1 MQMTFNKTNL
11 ELAQGDI
18 TQQETD
24 AIVNAAN
31 STLQHGGGVAGAIL
45 KAGGI
50 TIQEESN
57 TWVQAWG
64 GEVSVGAT
72 AITSGGNLPAR
83 YVIHAVCPRMGEGE
97 EEDKLRRATLNSLKT
112 AEKHNLKSV
121 AFPAIG
127 TGIFQYPIDKCAE
140 VMLSTVIDYL
150 LTEETKLKQ
159 VVFCLFDQNAY
170 DVFEKTLKEI
180 A

>member
-1 MQMTFNKTNL
+1 MQLTFNKTNL
-11 ELAQGDI
+11 ELIQADI

-31 STLQHGGGVAGAIL
+31 SKLQHGGGVAGAIL
-45 KAGGI
+45 KAGGV

-72 AITSGGNLPAR
+72 AITSGGDLPAR
-83 YVIHAVCPRMGEGE
+83 YVIHAVGPRMGEGDE
-97 EEDKLRRATLNSLKT
+97 EEKLRRAVLNSLRT
-112 AEKHNLKSV
+112 AEKHNLKSIT
-121 AFPAIG
+121 FPAIS
-127 TGIFQYPIDKCAE
+127 TGIYQYPADQCAE
-140 VMLSTVIDYL
+140 VMLSTTIDYL
-150 LTEETKLKQ
+150 LTEETKLKK
-159 VVFCLFDQNAY
+159 VVFCLFDQETF